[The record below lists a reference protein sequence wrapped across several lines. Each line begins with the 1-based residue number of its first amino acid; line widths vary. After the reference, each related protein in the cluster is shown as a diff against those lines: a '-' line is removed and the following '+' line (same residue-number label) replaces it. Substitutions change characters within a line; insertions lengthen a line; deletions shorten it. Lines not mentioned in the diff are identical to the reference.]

1 MRYSLEY
8 ADVKAMIIDIGSLRP
23 NPVSDYDEDCE
34 AIREWMANVPFEW
47 VSIAFQVLCKENFD
61 DYINEIGYW
70 NGNLTDAF
78 SIIAE
83 RDPSKFYEIVIPYLD
98 IDQTRIIV
106 FHVMNNILPPQG
118 VHVIDYFVDNIA
130 MLTEYEILYLIDL
143 IALYWD
149 LNTDQDSA
157 KSLLIKIKLENKSP
171 IASSYIDKIYTRI
184 IA

>member
-8 ADVKAMIIDIGSLRP
+8 ADIKAMIIDIGSLRP
-23 NPVSDYDEDCE
+23 NPVSDYDEDC
-34 AIREWMANVPFEW
+34 AMIREWMTNVPFEW
-47 VSIAFQVLCKENFD
+47 VNIAFQVLCKENFD

-83 RDPSKFYEIVIPYLD
+83 RDPRQFYEIVIPYLD
-98 IDQTRIIV
+98 IEKTRIIV
-106 FHVMNNILPPQG
+106 IMVMNNILPPQG
-118 VHVIDYFVDNIA
+118 VHIIDYFVDNIA
-130 MLTEYEILYLIDL
+130 TLSENEILYLIDL

-149 LNTDQDSA
+149 LNTDQDNA
-157 KSLLIKIKLENKSP
+157 RSLLLKIRLDNKSF